1 MDTTVTDKVVDKL
14 LTDYEVNRINYYLDN
29 WDKFSNI
36 VKKNK
41 VGFFI
46 DALKNNYDLP
56 IVERRKATRQY
67 EFEQRKYNEDDWK
80 CLFKNC

>member
-1 MDTTVTDKVVDKL
+1 V
-14 LTDYEVNRINYYLDN
+14 
-29 WDKFSNI
+29 W
-36 VKKNK
+36 
-41 VGFFI
+41 FFI

-56 IVERRKATRQY
+56 IVERRKAIKSY